1 MIRTFVVCLCW
12 ILFISSNLFSASS
25 NRKRI
30 QDSAVGYCGTYP
42 GRLQDELRKSQDLRT
57 LAAARKRKLGLPQRL
72 GATRDV
78 GQIAVVE
85 DDGSIILPNN
95 PFDLTNTVLHVAPA
109 GLASYTL
116 TRQSGTLNTNL
127 GSSLSLTDDA
137 AQQMSFQGGFQ
148 FPFFG
153 SSYSSVF
160 VNSDGNI
167 TFGQGDTAS
176 TERGVT
182 RFNSGPPRIS
192 GFFADLNPETSPG
205 AVYFNQLSDR
215 VVITWNRIR
224 EYGSSREGSFQI
236 ALLLDGSFELA
247 YGSVNVSSGI
257 VGWAAGGAASAINV
271 VDLISASGALSGTQM
286 ERFTRLNQNEV
297 DVTALARK
305 FYETHGD
312 EYQQLVVFTN
322 FPYNLDDAFAYELNV
337 KNSIQGINLN
347 IFDDS
352 AEFGSQ
358 GALESFLA
366 MNELAEF
373 PDDLD
378 APAVRGYSP
387 IQVLAHETAHRWL
400 AYPFFRSGAAN
411 SSALLGY
418 QQAHWSF
425 FFNADAS
432 LMEGHLIQDN
442 GNGTFTISDATKRY
456 SKLDQ
461 YLMGLRSASDV
472 GPLFYVQPA
481 SGTGHVASDVSNP
494 SDIGLTFSG
503 TRRDLTV
510 NDIMTA
516 HGPRLP
522 DVSVSPKTFRQA
534 FVLLVRPG
542 TSPSAAELEKIERI
556 RRRWTEF
563 FAQATEGR
571 ANAVTTINTN
581 AVLPVISSVVP
592 KWGSTFGDTQIYVSG
607 SNFQPGA
614 KVQVG
619 GVEASQVN
627 VLSASLIA
635 ARTPAGAEGAAT
647 VTVSNTDGSADTLSN
662 AFAYRQ
668 LSAVTVASNALR
680 IPYVVDNLSFRSNLG
695 INNPSSSP
703 ASVRISLLDNRGMLV
718 NRLESVVVPP
728 RGYVQKNSVLQ
739 ELEGS
744 GHTTGR
750 EGSLVLESDQPI
762 QAFVSQ
768 IDAASGD
775 PSILEGIRQGSSRL
789 VLQSAANSGP
799 FRSNLVVLN
808 LSSSEALVDVTPL
821 DRNSGQPIGTGLRNV
836 AIGGN
841 GFIRYD
847 NALESVGVTN
857 NYGPLEI
864 RSTNGT
870 LLAAVS
876 QVSGINRNTS
886 GFFEAQRSDSSAETL
901 IVPYVVEDQSF
912 RTNLGLN
919 NLGDRLSTVNV
930 ELIGTDG
937 KSAALPVA
945 VQIAPQGLLQINR
958 IVSYLSAN
966 SASVPTARGYLR
978 ITADQPLLAFA
989 SQIDNASDDPSIST
1003 GVSSGSRSLLLQA
1016 SANTNFHSSLFVV
1029 NPNDSAVEV
1038 TLIAREGSATNN
1050 GAVTATSTKQ
1060 VPANGLIVIEN
1071 LLQELGASSSFGPVE
1086 IRCALP
1092 VIAVSRVYNPDGN
1105 TSGFLEAK
1113 ALP

>member
-1 MIRTFVVCLCW
+1 M
-12 ILFISSNLFSASS
+12 LFISSHAFSASP

-42 GRLQDELRKSQDLRT
+42 GRTQDELRKSRDLRT
-57 LAAARKRKLGLPQRL
+57 LTAARKRKLALPQRL

-78 GQIAVVE
+78 GQIAVIE
-85 DDGSIILPNN
+85 DDGTIILPNN

-127 GSSLSLTDDA
+127 GTALSLTDDA
-137 AQQMSFQGGFQ
+137 AQQMSFQGVFQ

-182 RFNSGPPRIS
+182 RFNSGPPRVG

-205 AVYFNQLSDR
+205 SVYFNQLSDR
-215 VVITWNRIR
+215 IVITWNRIR
-224 EYGSSREGSFQI
+224 EYGSSREASFQI
-236 ALLLDGSFELA
+236 ALFPDGSFELA

-257 VGWAAGGAASAINV
+257 AGWAAGGSTGAVNV
-271 VDLISASGALSGTQM
+271 VDLSSASGVLSGTQV
-286 ERFTRLNQNEV
+286 ERFARLNQNEV

-337 KNSIQGINLN
+337 KNSIQGINLD
-347 IFDDS
+347 IFDHS

-442 GNGTFTISDATKRY
+442 GNGTFTITAATNRY

-461 YLMGLRSASDV
+461 YLMGLRSASEV
-472 GPLFYVQPA
+472 GPLFYIQPA
-481 SGTGHVASDVSNP
+481 SGTGHVASDVSSP
-494 SDIGLTFSG
+494 SHIGLTFSG

-510 NDIMTA
+510 DDIMAA

-522 DVSVSPKTFRQA
+522 NVSAAPKTFRQA

-542 TSPSAAELEKIERI
+542 TSPSTAELEKIERI
-556 RRRWTEF
+556 RRRWAEYF
-563 FAQATEGR
+563 VQATDGR
-571 ANAVTTINTN
+571 ATAVTTLNSN
-581 AVLPVISSVVP
+581 AVLPLISSVAP
-592 KWGSTFGDTQIYVSG
+592 KWGSTFGDTQIYISG
-607 SNFQPGA
+607 GNFGLGA

-619 GVEASQVN
+619 GVEASQVD
-627 VLSASLIA
+627 VLSAALIA

-647 VTVSNTDGSADTLSN
+647 VTVTNTDGSAGTLSN
-662 AFAYRQ
+662 AFTYRQ
-668 LSAVTVASNALR
+668 LSTVNIASNALR
-680 IPYVVDNLSFRSNLG
+680 IPYAVDNLSFRTNLG

-703 ASVRISLLDNRGMLV
+703 ASVRVSLLDSRGLLV
-718 NRLESVVVPP
+718 NRLESVIVPS
-728 RGYVQKNSVLQ
+728 RGYVQRNSVLR
-739 ELEGS
+739 ELEGIS
-744 GHTTGR
+744 ETTGR

-768 IDAASGD
+768 IDTASGD

-799 FRSNLVVLN
+799 FQSNLVILN
-808 LSSSEALVDVTPL
+808 LSSNEALVDVIPL
-821 DRNSGQPIGTGLRNV
+821 DRDSGQPIGAGLRNV

-841 GFIRYD
+841 GFVRYD
-847 NALESVGVTN
+847 NVLEKVGVAN

-864 RSTNGT
+864 RATNGA

-876 QVSGINRNTS
+876 QVSGLNRNTS
-886 GFFEAQRSDSSAETL
+886 GFLQAQSSDSSEQIL
-901 IVPYVVEDQSF
+901 ILPYVVENESF

-919 NLGDRLSTVNV
+919 NLGDRLVTVTLQLMV
-930 ELIGTDG
+930 PDG
-937 KSAALPVA
+937 KPAASPA
-945 VQIAPQGLLQINR
+945 SVQIAPQALLQINR
-958 IVSYLSAN
+958 IVSYLSGN
-966 SASVPTARGYLR
+966 SASSPIAQGYVK
-978 ITADQPLLAFA
+978 ITADQPILAFA

-1003 GVSSGSRSLLLQA
+1003 GVSSGSGSLLLQA
-1016 SANTNFHSSLFVV
+1016 SANTNFRSSLFVV

-1038 TLIAREGSATNN
+1038 TLIAREGNTTNN
-1050 GAVTATSTKQ
+1050 GVVTATKTKLI
-1060 VPANGLIVIEN
+1060 PANGLVVIEN

-1086 IRCALP
+1086 IRCELP
-1092 VIAVSRVYNPDGN
+1092 VIAVSRVYNPNGN

>member
-1 MIRTFVVCLCW
+1 MIRILVVCLCW
-12 ILFISSNLFSASS
+12 MLLVPSHALSASL

-30 QDSAVGYCGTYP
+30 QASTVGYCGTYP
-42 GRLQDELRKSQDLRT
+42 GRTQDELRKSQDLRT
-57 LAAARKRKLGLPQRL
+57 LTAARKRKLGLPQRL

-78 GQIAVVE
+78 GQIAVIE

-95 PFDLTNTVLHVAPA
+95 PFDLTNTVLHLAPA

-127 GSSLSLTDDA
+127 GTSLSLTDDA
-137 AQQMSFQGGFQ
+137 ARQISFQGGFQ

-182 RFNSGPPRIS
+182 RFNSGPPRIG
-192 GFFADLNPETSPG
+192 GFFADLNPETSLG
-205 AVYFNQLSDR
+205 SLYFNQLSDR
-215 VVITWNRIR
+215 VLITWNRIR
-224 EYGSSREGSFQI
+224 EYGSSREASFQI
-236 ALLLDGSFELA
+236 ALFPDGSFELA

-257 VGWAAGGAASAINV
+257 VGWSGGGTASAISI
-271 VDLISASGALSGTQM
+271 VDLSAASGTLAGTQV
-286 ERFTRLNQNEV
+286 ERFSRLNQNEV
-297 DVTALARK
+297 DVTAVARK

-322 FPYNLDDAFAYELNV
+322 FPYNLDGAFAYELNV
-337 KNSIQGINLN
+337 KNSVQGINLDA
-347 IFDDS
+347 FDDS

-387 IQVLAHETAHRWL
+387 IQVLAHEAAHRWL
-400 AYPFFRSGAAN
+400 AYPLFRSGSAN

-456 SKLDQ
+456 GKLDQ
-461 YLMGLRSASDV
+461 YLMGLRAASDV

-481 SGTGHVASDVSNP
+481 SGTGHVASDVSSP

-510 NDIMTA
+510 DDIMA
-516 HGPRLP
+516 ADGPRIP
-522 DVSVSPKTFRQA
+522 DVTVAPKTFRQA
-534 FVLLVRPG
+534 FVLLVQPG
-542 TSPSAAELEKIERI
+542 TSPTTAELNKIEQI
-556 RRRWTEF
+556 RRRWAEYF
-563 FAQATEGR
+563 VQATDGR
-571 ANAVTTINTN
+571 ATAVTTLNTN
-581 AVLPVISSVVP
+581 AVLPAISSVTP
-592 KWGSTFGDTQIYVSG
+592 NWGSTFGDTQIYISG
-607 SNFQPGA
+607 TNFQPGA

-619 GVEASQVN
+619 GAEASQVE
-627 VLSASLIA
+627 VLSASSIA
-635 ARTPAGAEGAAT
+635 ARTPAGAAGSAT
-647 VTVSNTDGSADTLSN
+647 VTVTNPDGEADTSSN
-662 AFAYRQ
+662 VFAYRQ

-680 IPYVVDNLSFRSNLG
+680 IPYAVDNLSFRSNLG
-695 INNPSSSP
+695 INNPTSNP
-703 ASVRISLLDNRGMLV
+703 ASVRISLLDNRGLLI
-718 NRLESVVVPP
+718 NRLESVAVPP

-739 ELEGS
+739 ELEGIS
-744 GHTTGR
+744 GTTGR

-775 PSILEGIRQGSSRL
+775 PSILAGIRQGASHL

-799 FRSNLVVLN
+799 FRSDLIILN
-808 LSSSEALVDVTPL
+808 LSSSQALVDVIPR
-821 DRNSGQPIGTGLRNV
+821 DRDSGQPIGTGLRNV
-836 AIGGN
+836 AIEGN
-841 GFIRYD
+841 GFVRYD
-847 NALESVGVTN
+847 NVLEAAGVTS
-857 NYGPLEI
+857 NYGPVEI
-864 RSTNGT
+864 RASNGA

-876 QVSGINRNTS
+876 RVSGLNSNTS
-886 GFFEAQRSDSSAETL
+886 GFFQAQSGDSSGQTL
-901 IVPYVVEDQSF
+901 ILPYVVESEFF

-919 NLGDRLSTVNV
+919 NLGNRSATVNV
-930 ELIGTDG
+930 ELMGTDG
-937 KSAALPVA
+937 RPAASTSF
-945 VQIAPQGLLQINR
+945 QIAPLGLLQINR
-958 IVSYLSAN
+958 IVNYLLAN
-966 SASVPTARGYLR
+966 SPSSAVTQGYLR
-978 ITADQPLLAFA
+978 VTADQPVLAFA

-1003 GVSSGSRSLLLQA
+1003 GVSSGSGSLLLQA
-1016 SANTNFHSSLFVV
+1016 SANTNFRSALFVV
-1029 NPNDSAVEV
+1029 NPNDSAVDI
-1038 TLIAREGSATNN
+1038 TLITREGSATNN
-1050 GAVTATSTKQ
+1050 GTVTATKTRQ
-1060 VPANGLIVIEN
+1060 IPPRGLLVIEN
-1071 LLQELGASSSFGPVE
+1071 LLQELGASNSFGPVE
-1086 IRCALP
+1086 IRGTLP
-1092 VIAVSRVYNPDGN
+1092 VIGVSQVYNPDGH
-1105 TSGFLEAK
+1105 TSGFLEAQ